1 MDFVFLSRKK
11 LLIILESQILPF
23 KEIFK
28 KKIFRIPDYQRGYSW
43 EQTQLEDLWT
53 DLSNIHLQN
62 NAYHFTG
69 ILTINNF
76 SEQDYES
83 LEREGF
89 QNLVNREQGVVAIN
103 GEFYTPHNL
112 VDGQQRLT
120 TILILLSQLIKKI
133 KNEAERLQFSR
144 QYFFMYDNGNKYL
157 FGYHVDVPSH
167 HYLIRDIFEDDSYSA
182 EDTETLYTHNLDFA
196 KDFFN
201 KKIVGYSQNNI
212 KDLITKITDR
222 LLFSVLNLS
231 EASGNNLDISM
242 VFETLNFRGKQLS
255 GLERFKNRVLY
266 LLSKQNSTPSNIAK
280 RRRDVNNTW
289 LEIYKWLGRNPN
301 PKKVMDDDAFLKAF
315 WLLYFSDDTMVAKEF
330 KAYQKNLFEKDFS
343 LLNIYGN
350 RFMNLEIL
358 PKWLKCMRQS
368 VVLWYFIN
376 NPYEIENDAEFK
388 YYYTPKIQ
396 RSLLRLN
403 SFPFGYGRYMLNLV
417 LAILVRLLPKCQDG
431 LGLTNAQQNN
441 VERIEKFLWAAERHN
456 IMCFLFN
463 GNKTN
468 FNQEATFRDVN
479 RYFCTGNSGV
489 TNVTLTELL
498 LEKRVSH
505 FDWALVLLNIELGNY
520 FHSWDGIFFIL
531 REYEEHISG
540 KIVEREIAVNR
551 IYPDDEVSVRILYQ
565 DINRY
570 GVAKKRKYSY
580 ALGNLFMSNNQHA
593 ARDFDAHKT
602 RISNAIAREN
612 IIYESERQLLNYNNW
627 TTKEIEQRSQEIL
640 DFLIEK
646 WQLPPLPAN
655 FWKEYFGN

>member
-43 EQTQLEDLWT
+43 EQTQLEDLWA

-315 WLLYFSDDTMVAKEF
+315 WLFYFSDDTMVAKEF
-330 KAYQKNLFEKDFS
+330 KANQKNLFEKDFS

-350 RFMNLEIL
+350 QFMNLEIFNL
-358 PKWLKCMRQS
+358 LGNETKNFVSSFVNELAKALDKGNNMNIGVVYGLDNEKITLLNPENGKEEDIYIYTTENELEKLHNHGIYENIYKMNKLDFYNLYSGQKVQLNGDKCELYNGEIDIKNDDAWYKLDDLYG
-368 VVLWYFIN
+368 VLRDN
-376 NPYEIENDAEFK
+376 EN
-388 YYYTPKIQ
+388 
-396 RSLLRLN
+396 
-403 SFPFGYGRYMLNLV
+403 
-417 LAILVRLLPKCQDG
+417 
-431 LGLTNAQQNN
+431 
-441 VERIEKFLWAAERHN
+441 
-456 IMCFLFN
+456 
-463 GNKTN
+463 TN
-468 FNQEATFRDVN
+468 FVVQKITGDKIYLTHKNGSGSIYTYKELYPD
-479 RYFCTGNSGV
+479 FCVGDIV
-489 TNVTLTELL
+489 
-498 LEKRVSH
+498 KRV
-505 FDWALVLLNIELGNY
+505 N
-520 FHSWDGIFFIL
+520 
-531 REYEEHISG
+531 G
-540 KIVEREIAVNR
+540 KYI
-551 IYPDDEVSVRILYQ
+551 
-565 DINRY
+565 
-570 GVAKKRKYSY
+570 K
-580 ALGNLFMSNNQHA
+580 
-593 ARDFDAHKT
+593 
-602 RISNAIAREN
+602 
-612 IIYESERQLLNYNNW
+612 
-627 TTKEIEQRSQEIL
+627 
-640 DFLIEK
+640 
-646 WQLPPLPAN
+646 
-655 FWKEYFGN
+655 